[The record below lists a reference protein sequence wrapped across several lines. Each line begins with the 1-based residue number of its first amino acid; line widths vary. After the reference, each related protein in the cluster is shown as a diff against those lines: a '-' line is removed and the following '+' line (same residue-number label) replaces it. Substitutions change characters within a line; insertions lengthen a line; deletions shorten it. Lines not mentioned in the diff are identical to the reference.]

1 MGRFVHDDGTITR
14 SAVSMNAFDYSRHDG
29 LGLAALVARREVSP
43 VELVEAAIACIER
56 HNGALNAVVYK
67 AYDEARRVAAGRLPE
82 GPFQGVPFLIKDLSR
97 RVAGWPCSM
106 GSVFAEMG
114 PADDDSVLVARYR
127 DAGVVL
133 LGATNTPEFGIP
145 GVTHSERL
153 GLCKNPWDLTRTPG
167 GSSGGSAAAVASG
180 MVPMAHA
187 SDGLGSIRIPA
198 ACCGL
203 VGLKPTRDRNPW
215 DPDGVWRGCGLVV
228 DHIVCRSV
236 RDSAAMLDATG
247 YPQPASPYAPPAKAG
262 PYLDE
267 VTRTP
272 GKLRIRWSGH
282 TPTGLPIDGE
292 VERAL
297 AETAELLRALGH
309 EVQPG
314 ALEVDQ
320 LALYYAART
329 MLAANFAAEMKR
341 EVARVGREP
350 GDGELGPLAR
360 RSYEA
365 GKQLSGAD
373 ALTAMRQVH
382 ALCWQILQQFQGF
395 DVLVTPVLGA
405 LPPRT
410 DDLDPLA
417 GDLRTFDKRTAASF
431 PFAAPFNM
439 TGQPAISLPLAQS
452 ASGVPIG
459 MMFIARYADEAT
471 LFRLAGQLEKER
483 PWADRR
489 PALWG

>member
-1 MGRFVHDDGTITR
+1 MT
-14 SAVSMNAFDYSRHDG
+14 ALEYSRHDG
-29 LGLAALVARREVSP
+29 MGLAALVARGEVSP
-43 VELVEAAIACIER
+43 VELVDAAIACIER
-56 HNGALNAVVYK
+56 HNGALNAVVFQ
-67 AYDEARRVAAGRLPE
+67 AYDEARRVAASRLPD
-82 GPFQGVPFLIKDLSR
+82 GPFRGVPFLMKDLTR

-106 GSVFAEMG
+106 GSVYAQMG
-114 PADDDSVLVARYR
+114 PAAADSVLVQRYR
-127 DAGVVL
+127 AAGLVL

-215 DPDGVWRGCGLVV
+215 DPDGVGRVCGLAV

-236 RDSAAMLDATG
+236 RDCAAMLDATG
-247 YPQPASPYAPPAKAG
+247 EPQAASPFAPPPKAG
-262 PYLDE
+262 PYLAELD
-267 VTRTP
+267 RAP
-272 GKLRIRWSGH
+272 RALRIVWSNH
-282 TPTGLPIDGE
+282 TPTGRPIDGE

-297 AETAELLRALGH
+297 VDTAELLRSLGH

-320 LALYYAART
+320 LSLYYAART
-329 MLAANFAAEMKR
+329 MLAANFAAEMKHV
-341 EVARVGREP
+341 VARVGREP
-350 GDGELGPLAR
+350 ADGELGPLAR
-360 RSYEA
+360 RHYEA
-365 GKQLSGAD
+365 GKQVTGAD
-373 ALTAMRQVH
+373 ALAAMQKVH
-382 ALCWQILQQFQGF
+382 ALSWQILEQFQRF
-395 DVLVTPVLGA
+395 DVLVTPVLGT

-410 DDLDPLA
+410 DELDPLA
-417 GDLRTFDKRTAASF
+417 GDLKTFDKRTAASY
-431 PFAAPFNM
+431 PFTAPFNM

-452 ASGVPIG
+452 ASGIPIG
-459 MMFIARYADEAT
+459 MMFTARYADEAT
-471 LFRLAGQLEKER
+471 LFRLAAQLERAR
-483 PWADRR
+483 PWADRH
-489 PALWG
+489 PAIWA